1 MWLQVKTE
9 KMDKKNTINYAEAV
23 ERLEAIM
30 NEVQSGTV
38 DIDKLSSLLKEA
50 DELMKFCRSKLYE
63 VDEEVKAVLQRMNDG
78 VQ

>member
-1 MWLQVKTE
+1 
-9 KMDKKNTINYAEAV
+9 MDKKNTINYAEAV

>member
-1 MWLQVKTE
+1 
-9 KMDKKNTINYAEAV
+9 MDKKNTINYAEAV

-50 DELMKFCRSKLYE
+50 DELMKFCRGKLYE

>member
-9 KMDKKNTINYAEAV
+9 IMDKKNTINYAEAV